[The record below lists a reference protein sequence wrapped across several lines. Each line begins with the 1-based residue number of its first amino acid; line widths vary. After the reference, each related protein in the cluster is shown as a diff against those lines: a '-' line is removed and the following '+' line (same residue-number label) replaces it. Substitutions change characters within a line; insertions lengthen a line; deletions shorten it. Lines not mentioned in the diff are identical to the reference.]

1 MYKIKFNTFKNNKDN
16 YIVKLLSLLIVKFNY
31 YILNPIVMVF
41 RDYLL
46 KTRIKWW
53 NFEFLFKAKLLTNF
67 SYIIYLLVFLYLYY
81 YLIPNLIDFYKNI
94 KNLKKYKILFFKFT
108 YHPSIIPSPITPSSI
123 PLISPISQKIHSN
136 LHISLNI
143 HPNIL

>member
-46 KTRIKWW
+46 KTRIKGW

-108 YHPSIIPSPITPSSI
+108 YHPSTPSS
-123 PLISPISQKIHSN
+123 PSFHPPSLSSLQYLKKSSPPSYLIKYSS
-136 LHISLNI
+136 
-143 HPNIL
+143 